1 MELALDTSQLQKSL
15 AHVVRLITAIL
26 TPQVS
31 VIGVSVR
38 VAVLQ
43 PAQSLIQCASAKV
56 ESKVRFSINNLAP
69 LQELISAKLVAF
81 LTKPG
86 KFWSGGISVSA
97 DDLNHYEQDSPHRS
111 LVFGTNTI
119 EPVVG
124 SHKVTARI
132 SNNGTIEVLEGFNHV
147 LTETIV
153 IR

>member
-43 PAQSLIQCASAKV
+43 PAQSFVQRTSAKV

-69 LQELISAKLVAF
+69 LQKLISTELVALF
-81 LTKPG
+81 TKPS
-86 KFWSGGISVSA
+86 KLWSGDISAPINIA
-97 DDLNHYEQDSPHRS
+97 DIQR
-111 LVFGTNTI
+111 
-119 EPVVG
+119 
-124 SHKVTARI
+124 
-132 SNNGTIEVLEGFNHV
+132 
-147 LTETIV
+147 
-153 IR
+153 